1 MEETISVK
9 VLPRA
14 KRNEI
19 IRSESGLK
27 AYLTTP
33 PEDGKANKAL
43 IKMLAAHLDLKKTQL
58 TIVKGLRSRNKVIM
72 IKR

>member
-14 KRNEI
+14 KRNEVV
-19 IRSESGLK
+19 RSEGGLK
-27 AYLTTP
+27 VYLTTP
-33 PEDGKANKAL
+33 PEAGKANKAL
-43 IKMLAAHLDLKKTQL
+43 IKILAAHLDLKKAQL
-58 TIVKGLRSRNKVIM
+58 TIVKGLRSRNKVIR